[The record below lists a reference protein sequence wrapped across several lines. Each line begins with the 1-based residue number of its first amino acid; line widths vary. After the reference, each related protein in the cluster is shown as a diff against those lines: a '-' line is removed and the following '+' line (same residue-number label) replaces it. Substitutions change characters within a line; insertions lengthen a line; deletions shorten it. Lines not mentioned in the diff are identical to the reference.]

1 MKTLSLTLVAISVS
15 MISASALAANYQI
28 DHAHSAVTFETG
40 HLGVSRLPGRF
51 NEFSGSYTW
60 SDENLSENAVSIEI
74 QADSIDT
81 NHTDRDEHLRS
92 PDFFNVRQYPTIEFT
107 STGYEGTADEGV
119 LTGEMTMHGVTRE
132 VEMNIVKIG
141 EGDDPW
147 GGFRQGFVATTELMR
162 SDFDIDYFI
171 PNVPDETELTIF
183 IEGIRE

>member
-1 MKTLSLTLVAISVS
+1 MKTLSMTVLTLSASL
-15 MISASALAANYQI
+15 ISASVLAADYAI

-51 NEFSGSYTW
+51 NDFSGSYTW
-60 SDENLSENAVSIEI
+60 SDEDLSQNSVSIEI
-74 QADSIDT
+74 QTDSIDT

-92 PDFFNVRQYPTIEFT
+92 PDFFNARQYPTIEFT

-119 LTGEMTMHGVTRE
+119 LTGELTMHGVTRD
-132 VEMNIVKIG
+132 VDMNIVKIG
-141 EGDDPW
+141 EGEDPW

-171 PNVPDETELTIF
+171 PNVPDATELTIF
-183 IEGIRE
+183 IEGIRQ